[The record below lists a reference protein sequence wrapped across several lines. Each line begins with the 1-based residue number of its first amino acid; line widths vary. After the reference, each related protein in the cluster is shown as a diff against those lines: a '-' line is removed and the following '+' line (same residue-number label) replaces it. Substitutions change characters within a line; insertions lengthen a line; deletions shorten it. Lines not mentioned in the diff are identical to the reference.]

1 MIKMVQVSVLLSAIF
16 VSSATAF
23 PQGKGR
29 PKGGGGGGS
38 IVSPYQRDDSGGSG
52 PYKATY
58 KADPGLPKHT
68 VYYPKTPP
76 DFKMPI
82 IVWGEGKKLLLIL
95 FLQRISAS

>member
-1 MIKMVQVSVLLSAIF
+1 MVQLSVLLSAIF

-29 PKGGGGGGS
+29 SKGGGS

-58 KADPGLPKHT
+58 KADPSLPKHT
-68 VYYPKTPP
+68 IYYPKTPP
-76 DFKMPI
+76 AFAMPI
-82 IVWGEGKKLLLIL
+82 IVYSE
-95 FLQRISAS
+95 S